1 MSFRDR
7 IRERLGKEAEGP
19 DPRDLVRKPLPQ
31 GELRIGAI
39 TYCRNEKNF
48 LPLWI
53 KYYGE
58 QFGLDNLYVI
68 DDNSDDGSTNDLPVD
83 VIRVPEIRDGEFN
96 VTRMTFVGNFARA
109 LFELYDVLL
118 FCDTDEFV
126 IPDPEKYDGLRDY
139 IEKQPD
145 NVLAVGAMGLN
156 MVHATKAEAPIDLS
170 KPLLGQR
177 QLAKFLPLMCKPSIK
192 WVLGHWS
199 AATHGVNA
207 PYEVDP
213 DLWMFHFKYGD
224 EGLLQE
230 AADHRRAMVEADGRS
245 SGTSW
250 SKSGDELVG
259 LLREITAEV
268 TDVATVPEF
277 RPWRG
282 EKLAELVIHDTPIR
296 WRAPIG
302 NQTRSMRRRP
312 LVRVPERFHGLV

>member
-1 MSFRDR
+1 MS
-7 IRERLGKEAEGP
+7 RLRGAPDAAVPGP
-19 DPRDLVRKPLPQ
+19 DPRDLVRKPLPE

-58 QFGLDNLYVI
+58 QFGLENLYVI
-68 DDNSDDGSTNDLPVD
+68 DDNSDDGSTDNLPVD
-83 VIRVPEIRDGEFN
+83 VVRVPEIRDGEFN
-96 VTRMTFVGNFARA
+96 VTRMSFVGNFARA

-126 IPDPEKYDGLRDY
+126 IPDPDKYSGLRDF
-139 IEKQPD
+139 IEQQPED
-145 NVLAVGAMGLN
+145 VLAVAAFGLN
-156 MVHATKAEAPIDLS
+156 VVHATKAEGPIDLS
-170 KPLLGQR
+170 RPLLGQR

-192 WVLGHWS
+192 WVLGHWA

-207 PYEVDP
+207 PYEVHP

-230 AADHRRAMVEADGRS
+230 AADHRKSMVEADGRS
-245 SGTSW
+245 ATTSW
-250 SKSGDELVG
+250 AKSGDELVE
-259 LLREITAEV
+259 LLHEITADV
-268 TDVATVPEF
+268 TDVTAIPDF
-277 RPWRG
+277 QPWTG
-282 EKLAELVIHDTPIR
+282 DKLAELVIHDTPIR

-312 LVRVPERFHGLV
+312 LVRIPERFHGIV